1 MTTNEFLTIIGQISG
16 VFGIVA
22 SMLATGL
29 GLTVAQIV
37 HH

>member
-1 MTTNEFLTIIGQISG
+1 MTTNEFLIIIAQVSG
-16 VFGIVA
+16 MFGIVA